1 MCGIPTLSPPLPP
14 SPQDKTASLKDL
26 RTMRNKGVL
35 RLHERMSRD
44 QAKKDEDDRGR
55 RMEVWTCVGEG

>member
-1 MCGIPTLSPPLPP
+1 
-14 SPQDKTASLKDL
+14 
-26 RTMRNKGVL
+26 MRNKGVL

-55 RMEVWTCVGEG
+55 RMEVCGEGGGRALGARVCESG